1 MSESAAPPLVPDAR
15 FPDALAALVDREIAG
30 LDISRPDAGFALDRW
45 EQAFVYPLR
54 AGGKRLRPVLCLA
67 VVEAL
72 GGDVEAA
79 LPIAVAIEL
88 VHTFSLVHDDLPA
101 LDDDS
106 MRRGRPT
113 AHVVFGEDV
122 AVLVGDALL
131 NHAYRLILEA
141 PGVDADRRLRAA
153 SLLAEAVD
161 GMIRGQYV
169 DLRPDA
175 VLDAADLRSLDALK
189 TGCLL
194 EVPVRC
200 ALALVD
206 ADDETVAVY
215 RALAREVGVG
225 FQIVDDLLDA
235 TSTSDVLGKTAG
247 ADSANAKTTHVTL
260 LGLERTRELAA
271 ASEQHAAE
279 LLDALPGRPVALAGI
294 VSKIYRR
301 DR

>member
-1 MSESAAPPLVPDAR
+1 VSESAAPPLVPDAR

-30 LDISRPDAGFALDRW
+30 LDISRPDAGFALERW

-72 GGDVEAA
+72 GGDVESA

-113 AHVVFGEDV
+113 AHVAFGEDV

-131 NHAYRLILEA
+131 NHAYRLILDA

-206 ADDETVAVY
+206 ADDETIAVY

-294 VSKIYRR
+294 VAKIYRR

>member
-1 MSESAAPPLVPDAR
+1 MSEPVVLPAVPEAP
-15 FPDALAALVDREIAG
+15 FPDALGLLVERALAG
-30 LDISRPDAGFALDRW
+30 LDTTRPDAGFVLDRW
-45 EQAFVYPLR
+45 EEALVYPLR
-54 AGGKRLRPVLCLA
+54 SGGKRLRPVLCLA

-79 LPIAVAIEL
+79 LPVAVAIDL
-88 VHTFSLVHDDLPA
+88 VHTVSLVHDDLPA

-106 MRRGRPT
+106 IRRGRPT
-113 AHVVFGEDV
+113 THVAFGEDV
-122 AVLVGDALL
+122 AILVGDALL
-131 NHAYRLILEA
+131 NHAYRMTLDA
-141 PGVDADRRLRAA
+141 PGIDADRRLRAA
-153 SLLAEAVD
+153 SLLADAVD

-169 DLRPDA
+169 DLRPGAVRDA
-175 VLDAADLRSLDALK
+175 GDLRSLDALK

-206 ADDETVAVY
+206 ADETTANVY
-215 RALAREVGVG
+215 RALAREIGVG

-235 TSTSDVLGKTAG
+235 TSTSAVLGKTAG
-247 ADSANAKTTHVTL
+247 ADTANAKTTHVTL
-260 LGLERTRELAA
+260 LGLRRTRELAA
-271 ASEQHAAE
+271 ESERSAAS
-279 LLDALPGRPVALAGI
+279 LLDALPGRPDSLAGI